1 MEKIINEVC
10 NIVIDNSYKNFTT
23 LVYEFNNKNIENLS
37 KFNINEIYDEV
48 LIISD
53 ENVYNHQLDNF
64 INNIKAK
71 IVYEYIIPSGEDSKS
86 LSVYEEIIKYCIRIN
101 LSRKSLIIALGG
113 GVVGDLAG
121 FVASTYMRGID
132 VCQVP
137 TSLLS
142 QVDSSV
148 GGKTGINIGNFKN
161 IIGTFYQPKFTYINI
176 DIDNSQYTA
185 SKIQSTVIEHLGW
198 KQYGGWRIG
207 IRSLD
212 ALKTLSYN
220 EFIAGMA
227 EVIKYSIIYDYDFL
241 DYLINNSEN
250 ILNKDNK
257 TLHYMVK
264 KCIEIKA
271 DIVSKDE
278 KEGNLRKILN
288 FGHTFGHGVEKL
300 CKISHGE
307 AVSIGMNMAFKLA
320 LEKGYI
326 NGSYYDKFINA
337 CDKFNLPLN
346 FNISLDEKDEITEES
361 KDKINKEILE
371 IMKNDKKNSFGKI
384 NLILPIGFGKV
395 KIIDDI
401 DDGEILKIIKEVN
414 NA

>member
-176 DIDNSQYTA
+176 
-185 SKIQSTVIEHLGW
+185 
-198 KQYGGWRIG
+198 
-207 IRSLD
+207 D

>member
-1 MEKIINEVC
+1 MEKIINDVC
-10 NIVIDNSYKNFTT
+10 NIVIDDSYNNFTAS
-23 LVYEFNNKNIENLS
+23 VYEFNNKNIKSLS
-37 KFNINEIYDEV
+37 NVNINEIYDEV

-53 ENVYNHQLDNF
+53 ENVYNYQLDNF

-71 IVYEYIIPSGEDSKS
+71 IVYEYIVSEGEDSKS

-132 VCQVP
+132 VCQIP
-137 TSLLS
+137 TSLLA

-148 GGKTGINIGNFKN
+148 GGKTGLNIGNLKN

-176 DIDNSQYTA
+176 D
-185 SKIQSTVIEHLGW
+185 
-198 KQYGGWRIG
+198 
-207 IRSLD
+207 
-212 ALKTLSYN
+212 ALKTLPHS

-227 EVIKYSIIYDYDFL
+227 EVIKYSIIYDFKFL
-241 DYLINNSEN
+241 DYLIDNSES
-250 ILNKDNK
+250 ILNKENE
-257 TLHYMVK
+257 TLHYIVK
-264 KCIEIKA
+264 RCIEIKA

-278 KEGNLRKILN
+278 KEGDLRKILN

-307 AVSIGMNMAFKLA
+307 AVSIGMNMAFKLS
-320 LEKGYI
+320 LEKRYI
-326 NGSYYDKFINA
+326 DGSYYDKFIKV
-337 CDKFNLPLN
+337 CEKFSLPLK
-346 FNISLDEKDEITEES
+346 FNISLDKENKITEEN
-361 KDKINKEILE
+361 KEKINKEILE

-384 NLILPIGFGKV
+384 NLILPIGFGEV

-401 DDGEILKIIKEVN
+401 NEDEILNIIKGVN

>member
-1 MEKIINEVC
+1 MDKIINNVC
-10 NIVIDNSYKNFTT
+10 NIVIDDSYKNFTSSI
-23 LVYEFNNKNIENLS
+23 YEFNGREVYDLAKI
-37 KFNINEIYDEV
+37 NINEIYDEV

-53 ENVYNHQLDNF
+53 ENVYNHQLDKF
-64 INNIKAK
+64 IDNIKAK
-71 IVYEYIIPSGEDSKS
+71 MIYEYIIPAGEDSKS
-86 LSVYEEIIKYCIRIN
+86 LSVYEDVMKYCIRIN

-132 VCQVP
+132 VCQIP

-176 DIDNSQYTA
+176 
-185 SKIQSTVIEHLGW
+185 E
-198 KQYGGWRIG
+198 
-207 IRSLD
+207 
-212 ALKTLSYN
+212 ALKTLPYD
-220 EFIAGMA
+220 EFISGMA

-241 DYLINNSEN
+241 DYLIINSEKLLSRDSN
-250 ILNKDNK
+250 V
-257 TLHYMVK
+257 LHYVVK

-278 KEGNLRKILN
+278 KEGGLRKILN

-326 NGSYYDKFINA
+326 DKSYYGRFIEVCNKFS
-337 CDKFNLPLN
+337 LPLN
-346 FNISLDEKDEITEES
+346 FNLYIDEEEKVTE
-361 KDKINKEILE
+361 DKINEINKNVLQ

-384 NLILPIGFGKV
+384 NLIIPIGLGSV
-395 KIIDDI
+395 KIIDNI
-401 DDGEILKIIKEVN
+401 NDDEILSIIRGVN

>member
-64 INNIKAK
+64 INNIKVK

-176 DIDNSQYTA
+176 D
-185 SKIQSTVIEHLGW
+185 
-198 KQYGGWRIG
+198 
-207 IRSLD
+207 

-250 ILNKDNK
+250 ILNKDNE

-346 FNISLDEKDEITEES
+346 FNISLDEKDEITKER
-361 KDKINKEILE
+361 KDKINQEILE

-401 DDGEILKIIKEVN
+401 ADGEILNIIKGVN

>member
-64 INNIKAK
+64 INNIKVK

-176 DIDNSQYTA
+176 
-185 SKIQSTVIEHLGW
+185 
-198 KQYGGWRIG
+198 
-207 IRSLD
+207 D

-361 KDKINKEILE
+361 KDKINKKILE

>member
-176 DIDNSQYTA
+176 D
-185 SKIQSTVIEHLGW
+185 
-198 KQYGGWRIG
+198 
-207 IRSLD
+207 

-250 ILNKDNK
+250 ILNKDNE

-346 FNISLDEKDEITEES
+346 FNISLDEKDEITKER
-361 KDKINKEILE
+361 KDKINQEILE

>member
-176 DIDNSQYTA
+176 D
-185 SKIQSTVIEHLGW
+185 
-198 KQYGGWRIG
+198 
-207 IRSLD
+207 

-250 ILNKDNK
+250 ILNKDNE

-278 KEGNLRKILN
+278 KEGDLRKILN

-346 FNISLDEKDEITEES
+346 FNISLDEKDEITKER
-361 KDKINKEILE
+361 KDKINQEILE

>member
-64 INNIKAK
+64 INNIKVK

-176 DIDNSQYTA
+176 D
-185 SKIQSTVIEHLGW
+185 
-198 KQYGGWRIG
+198 
-207 IRSLD
+207 

-250 ILNKDNK
+250 ILNKDNE

>member
-161 IIGTFYQPKFTYINI
+161 IIGAFYQPKFTYINI
-176 DIDNSQYTA
+176 
-185 SKIQSTVIEHLGW
+185 
-198 KQYGGWRIG
+198 
-207 IRSLD
+207 D

>member
-161 IIGTFYQPKFTYINI
+161 IIGAFYQPKFTYINI
-176 DIDNSQYTA
+176 
-185 SKIQSTVIEHLGW
+185 
-198 KQYGGWRIG
+198 
-207 IRSLD
+207 D

-361 KDKINKEILE
+361 KDKINKKILE

>member
-71 IVYEYIIPSGEDSKS
+71 TVYEYIIPAGEYSKS

-121 FVASTYMRGID
+121 FLASTYMRGID

-161 IIGTFYQPKFTYINI
+161 IIGAFYQPKFTYINI
-176 DIDNSQYTA
+176 
-185 SKIQSTVIEHLGW
+185 
-198 KQYGGWRIG
+198 
-207 IRSLD
+207 D

-307 AVSIGMNMAFKLA
+307 AISIGMNMAFKLA

-346 FNISLDEKDEITEES
+346 FNISLYEKDEITEES

-401 DDGEILKIIKEVN
+401 ADGEILNIIKGVN

>member
-161 IIGTFYQPKFTYINI
+161 IIGAFYQPKFTYINI
-176 DIDNSQYTA
+176 
-185 SKIQSTVIEHLGW
+185 
-198 KQYGGWRIG
+198 
-207 IRSLD
+207 D

-346 FNISLDEKDEITEES
+346 FNISLYEKDEITEES

>member
-71 IVYEYIIPSGEDSKS
+71 TVYEYIIPAGEDSKS

-121 FVASTYMRGID
+121 FLASTYMRGID

-176 DIDNSQYTA
+176 D
-185 SKIQSTVIEHLGW
+185 
-198 KQYGGWRIG
+198 
-207 IRSLD
+207 

-250 ILNKDNK
+250 ILNKDNE

-278 KEGNLRKILN
+278 KEGDLRKILN

-326 NGSYYDKFINA
+326 NGSYYNKFINA

-346 FNISLDEKDEITEES
+346 FNISLDEKDEITKER
-361 KDKINKEILE
+361 KDKINQEILE

-401 DDGEILKIIKEVN
+401 ADGEILNIIKGVN

>member
-176 DIDNSQYTA
+176 D
-185 SKIQSTVIEHLGW
+185 
-198 KQYGGWRIG
+198 
-207 IRSLD
+207 

-278 KEGNLRKILN
+278 KEGDLRKILN

-346 FNISLDEKDEITEES
+346 FNISLDEKDEITKER
-361 KDKINKEILE
+361 KDKINQEILE

>member
-64 INNIKAK
+64 INNIKVK

-176 DIDNSQYTA
+176 
-185 SKIQSTVIEHLGW
+185 
-198 KQYGGWRIG
+198 
-207 IRSLD
+207 D

>member
-1 MEKIINEVC
+1 MEKVINGVC
-10 NIVIDNSYKNFTT
+10 NIVIDNSYKNFTSS
-23 LVYEFNNKNIENLS
+23 VYEFNNKVIDDLS
-37 KFNINEIYDEV
+37 KININEIYDEV

-64 INNIKAK
+64 INNIKVK
-71 IVYEYIIPSGEDSKS
+71 TVYEYIVLAREDSKS
-86 LSVYEEIIKYCIRIN
+86 LLVYEDIIKYCISIN

-121 FVASTYMRGID
+121 FIASTYMRGID
-132 VCQVP
+132 VCQIP
-137 TSLLS
+137 TSLLA

-176 DIDNSQYTA
+176 D
-185 SKIQSTVIEHLGW
+185 
-198 KQYGGWRIG
+198 
-207 IRSLD
+207 
-212 ALKTLSYN
+212 ALKTLPHN
-220 EFIAGMA
+220 EFISGMA
-227 EVIKYSIIYDYDFL
+227 EVIKYSVIYDYDFL
-241 DYLINNSEN
+241 NYLIDNSEK
-250 ILNKDNK
+250 ILNKDNE
-257 TLHYMVK
+257 TLYYVVK

-278 KEGNLRKILN
+278 KEGGLRKILN
-288 FGHTFGHGVEKL
+288 FGHTFGHGVETL

-307 AVSIGMNMAFKLA
+307 AVSIGMNMAFKLS

-326 NGSYYDKFINA
+326 DKYYYNKFIMA
-337 CDKFNLPLN
+337 CEKFNLPLK
-346 FNISLDEKDEITEES
+346 FNITLDEEDEITEEIKS
-361 KDKINKEILE
+361 KINKEILE

-395 KIIDDI
+395 KIIDSI
-401 DDGEILKIIKEVN
+401 EDDKILNIIKGAN

>member
-71 IVYEYIIPSGEDSKS
+71 IVYEYIIPAGEDSKS

-161 IIGTFYQPKFTYINI
+161 IIGAFYQPKFTYINI
-176 DIDNSQYTA
+176 
-185 SKIQSTVIEHLGW
+185 
-198 KQYGGWRIG
+198 
-207 IRSLD
+207 D

-250 ILNKDNK
+250 ILNKDNE

-307 AVSIGMNMAFKLA
+307 AISIGMNMAFKLA

>member
-1 MEKIINEVC
+1 MEKIINNVC
-10 NIVIDNSYKNFTT
+10 NIVIDNSYKNFMPS
-23 LVYEFNNKNIENLS
+23 VYEFNNRDIEDLS
-37 KFNINEIYDEV
+37 KININEIYDEV

-71 IVYEYIIPSGEDSKS
+71 IVYEYIVLAGEDSKS
-86 LSVYEEIIKYCIRIN
+86 LSVYEEIIKYCIKIN

-132 VCQVP
+132 VCQIP

-176 DIDNSQYTA
+176 D
-185 SKIQSTVIEHLGW
+185 
-198 KQYGGWRIG
+198 
-207 IRSLD
+207 
-212 ALKTLSYN
+212 ALKTLPHN

-227 EVIKYSIIYDYDFL
+227 EVIKYSIIYDYEFL

-250 ILNKDNK
+250 ILNKDNE
-257 TLHYMVK
+257 TLHYMIK
-264 KCIEIKA
+264 KCIEIKV

-278 KEGNLRKILN
+278 KEGGLRKILN

-307 AVSIGMNMAFKLA
+307 AVSIGMNMAFKLS

-326 NGSYYDKFINA
+326 DRSYYDKYIKV
-337 CDKFNLPLN
+337 CEKFNLPLN
-346 FNISLDEKDEITEES
+346 FNISLDEDEIIEES
-361 KDKINKEILE
+361 KEKINKEILE

-384 NLILPIGFGKV
+384 NLILPIAFGKV
-395 KIIDDI
+395 KLIDNI
-401 DDGEILKIIKEVN
+401 DEDEILNIIKGVN

>member
-1 MEKIINEVC
+1 MEKIINNVC
-10 NIVIDNSYKNFTT
+10 NIVIDTSYNNFTES
-23 LVYEFNNKNIENLS
+23 VYEFNKKNIEDLT
-37 KFNINEIYDEV
+37 KININEIYDEV

-53 ENVYNHQLDNF
+53 NNVYKHQLDNF
-64 INNIKAK
+64 INNIKIK
-71 IVYEYIIPSGEDSKS
+71 MVYEYIVPAGEDSKS

-121 FVASTYMRGID
+121 FISSTYMRGID
-132 VCQVP
+132 VCQIP
-137 TSLLS
+137 TSLLA

-148 GGKTGINIGNFKN
+148 GGKTGINIGNLKN

-176 DIDNSQYTA
+176 D
-185 SKIQSTVIEHLGW
+185 
-198 KQYGGWRIG
+198 
-207 IRSLD
+207 
-212 ALKTLSYN
+212 ALKTLPHD
-220 EFIAGMA
+220 EFISGMA

-241 DYLINNSEN
+241 DYLIDNVEK
-250 ILNKDNK
+250 ILNKDNEI
-257 TLHYMVK
+257 LQYVVK

-271 DIVSKDE
+271 DIVSQDE
-278 KEGNLRKILN
+278 KEGGLRKILN

-300 CKISHGE
+300 CKISHGK
-307 AVSIGMNMAFKLA
+307 AVSIGMNMAFKLS

-326 NGSYYDKFINA
+326 DESYYNKFTKI
-337 CDKFNLPLN
+337 CEEFDLPLT
-346 FNISLDEKDEITEES
+346 FNINIDEDNKISEED

-384 NLILPIGFGKV
+384 NLILPIGIGKV
-395 KIIDDI
+395 EIIDNI
-401 DDGEILKIIKEVN
+401 DEYEILNIIKGAN